1 MRFWWEA
8 LKDDDWK
15 NALKTELRDLPQMET
30 KLKMLE
36 FRRRTDQPKTTA
48 SWSLVPGG
56 SGPGDSTGRFVVS
69 MEKLDEQILHTKN
82 HCNDMRIAI
91 DCLPEEQKTLIVNR
105 YINGEPWKEIE
116 SVLGIEEWQRERQ
129 EEKAFNS
136 LYELLNFDSLFKDLG
151 QATGKVG
158 DNHP

>member
-91 DCLPEEQKTLIVNR
+91 DCLLKDEKELIESR
-105 YINGEPWKEIE
+105 YINRKSWKEIE
-116 SVLGIEEWQRERQ
+116 VVLCVSESQRDNIET
-129 EEKAFNS
+129 KALNRI
-136 LYELLNFDSLFKDLG
+136 YETLNFDSLFKDLG
-151 QATGKVG
+151 
-158 DNHP
+158 